1 MHKIVSPWQDELEI
15 LRSIIIK
22 TSLTSEIKWGM
33 EIFTWNGKRVVGYL
47 GFKNFFS
54 LWFYNGVFLSDK
66 YKALVN
72 AQEGKTKA
80 LRQWRFT
87 SSSEID
93 EEKILEYINEAIE
106 NEKAGRVWK
115 PEKSGQL
122 EIPELMHASFEQDH
136 NLKSAFENL
145 TPYKQKEYIEFL
157 ESAKREETKLS
168 RLNKIKP
175 IILSGLGL
183 YDKYK

>member
-1 MHKIVSPWQDELEI
+1 MHKIVSPWQNELEK

-22 TSLTSEIKWGM
+22 TILTPEIKWGM
-33 EIFTWNGKRVVGYL
+33 EVFTWNRKNVVSYL

-54 LWFYNGVFLSDK
+54 LWFYNGVFLKDK
-66 YKALVN
+66 YTVLVN

-87 SSSEID
+87 SINEID

-115 PEKSGQL
+115 PEKSGQI
-122 EIPELMHASFEQDH
+122 EIPELMYACFEQDQ
-136 NLKSAFENL
+136 NLKTAFENL

-157 ESAKREETKLS
+157 DSAKREET
-168 RLNKIKP
+168 RLTRLHKIKP
-175 IILSGLGL
+175 MIFSGLGL
-183 YDKYK
+183 NDKYK

>member
-1 MHKIVSPWQDELEI
+1 MHKVVPPWQVELEK

-22 TSLTSEIKWGM
+22 TNLKPEIKWGM
-33 EIFTWNGKRVVGYL
+33 EVFTWNGKHVVGYL

-54 LWFYNGVFLSDK
+54 LWFYNGVFLNDK
-66 YKALVN
+66 YKVLVN

-87 SSSEID
+87 SSNEID

-115 PEKSGQL
+115 PEKSGHI
-122 EIPELMHASFEQDH
+122 EIPEIMLTCFEQDQS
-136 NLKSAFENL
+136 LKSAFENL

-157 ESAKREETKLS
+157 ESAKREETKLT
-168 RLNKIKP
+168 RLDKIKP